1 MRFLSI
7 TPAPIA
13 GAGELP
19 RMTNRKCPKGR
30 GKKERKKEKKKEVTS
45 CSMRYTKQKLFVRT
59 QQFTVQLPGIPTHAP
74 YHNKK
79 KKGKKEKI
87 KKNPNQ
93 NICRAMPSQDFL
105 RHRNTVRE
113 YTSLAGSSL
122 FRGVEIGMS
131 LEGAGER
138 GARTQQAGI
147 CDVPLLCSM

>member
-30 GKKERKKEKKKEVTS
+30 GKKERKKRVTS

-79 KKGKKEKI
+79 NR
-87 KKNPNQ
+87 KNKNKFKSKHLP
-93 NICRAMPSQDFL
+93 CHAVAGFFETSQHGTGIYVIGWVQF
-105 RHRNTVRE
+105 V
-113 YTSLAGSSL
+113 SC
-122 FRGVEIGMS
+122 GVEIGMS
-131 LEGAGER
+131 LEGGGE
-138 GARTQQAGI
+138 GARTQHVQAGI